1 MSELKQLKTYPH
13 VDLKLGIK
21 SSMPNLKATI
31 ALLFLFWE
39 SKSNLDTLIYSESDG
54 SNRIQIAS
62 DVFDNIL
69 VQANPILELEKIDNE
84 KFLEVINGNQLFQSQ
99 IEALIVTFELCFG
112 LARFSFFD
120 DSLANSA
127 ERTGKNR
134 FVKRISFTTNMD
146 YVSLVFSSNRDE
158 FIRVLLKW
166 LGLSVDFCTEIEE
179 KLITLL
185 TLFNEKSIY
194 KISYK
199 DDDGIEESIIFNN
212 LSIYE
217 ALLED
222 NQVVDLNRCVEPKGT
237 LRILKNIVPEGL
249 NRFLSMPE
257 KGKIALTE
265 SQEELLAYK
274 NRLDKQFEI
283 DNKKGSF
290 EKESEVEVSNGI
302 HYDSHFRNIR
312 NLHFNRIFFGAPG
325 TGKSF
330 SLEEEKDKLLNGNE
344 GLFERVTFHPDYTYS
359 QFVGTYKPVPKA
371 NGDGI
376 TYKYVPGPFMRILV
390 EALRN
395 SESENPYLLI
405 VEEINRANVASVF
418 GDVFQLLDRK
428 DGISEYAI
436 NLSEDMRGYIIDEF
450 SKSGVEINPANLTEL
465 KLPNNLFIWATMNS
479 ADQGVF
485 LMDTAFKRRW
495 EFERFGINDNEEKI
509 IDYVTEYGLNWNALR
524 KTINDTLSGS
534 SFKINEDKL
543 MGPFFLKP
551 ESVLENVESNIL
563 NSKKFNSVF
572 KNKVLMY
579 LFDDAVKQKRGQFF
593 TDGITRYSQ
602 ICEQFDKNF
611 DEDGKLKDGTELK
624 DVFSIFRNS
633 ESLFN
638 DYQNFLSSAQNS

>member
-1 MSELKQLKTYPH
+1 MSKVVMPKNSAILSEIEAVLKIYYEASDWLDNAEYKDKLKFLIGDDQYSSSYTKKSQITSYFGFTEWQDITNSHSDRRITPQ
-13 VDLKLGIK
+13 GIK
-21 SSMPNLKATI
+21 MYHALLSNNKKAIQSILMESLEVTVFGRNNFGVPESDTDVEPPALFIRAILDLNYLSYNEFAYLLWKLVDDGGSYTDAIRVVEQHRNENKTISLNQQANKYRDCKPIIMLVRWGFLAKSSDDKVIIIDRDVLRDFKSRLLNLKI
-31 ALLFLFWE
+31 YNIDKEF
-39 SKSNLDTLIYSESDG
+39 KSSSIT
-54 SNRIQIAS
+54 
-62 DVFDNIL
+62 
-69 VQANPILELEKIDNE
+69 K
-84 KFLEVINGNQLFQSQ
+84 
-99 IEALIVTFELCFG
+99 TLCF
-112 LARFSFFD
+112 
-120 DSLANSA
+120 
-127 ERTGKNR
+127 K
-134 FVKRISFTTNMD
+134 TN
-146 YVSLVFSSNRDE
+146 
-158 FIRVLLKW
+158 
-166 LGLSVDFCTEIEE
+166 
-179 KLITLL
+179 
-185 TLFNEKSIY
+185 
-194 KISYK
+194 
-199 DDDGIEESIIFNN
+199 
-212 LSIYE
+212 
-217 ALLED
+217 
-222 NQVVDLNRCVEPKGT
+222 LN
-237 LRILKNIVPEGL
+237 
-249 NRFLSMPE
+249 F
-257 KGKIALTE
+257 
-265 SQEELLAYK
+265 
-274 NRLDKQFEI
+274 
-283 DNKKGSF
+283 NKKYS
-290 EKESEVEVSNGI
+290 
-302 HYDSHFRNIR
+302 Y
-312 NLHFNRIFFGAPG
+312 NRIFFGAPG

-330 SLEEEKDKLLNGNE
+330 ELDNQKNELLDGTE
-344 GLFERVTFHPDYTYS
+344 GRFERVTFHPDYTYS
-359 QFVGTYKPVPKA
+359 QFVGTYKPVPKTD
-371 NGDGI
+371 GDGI

-395 SESENPYLLI
+395 SESKNPYLLI

-450 SKSGVEINPANLTEL
+450 SKSGVEINPTNLTEL

-509 IDYVTEYGLNWNALR
+509 SDYVTGYGLNWNALR
-524 KTINDTLSGS
+524 KTINDTLSAN

-579 LFDDAVKQKRGQFF
+579 LFEDAVKQKRAQFF

-638 DYQNFLSSAQNS
+638 DYQNFLSSIQNS

>member
-1 MSELKQLKTYPH
+1 MSKLKQLKSYPN

-21 SSMPNLKATI
+21 SSMPNLKESI

-39 SKSNLDTLIYSESDG
+39 SKYNLDTLIYSESDG
-54 SNRIQIAS
+54 SNKIQIAS
-62 DVFDNIL
+62 DVFRNIL
-69 VQANPILELEKIDNE
+69 EQVKPILNIEKIDEGN
-84 KFLEVINGNQLFQSQ
+84 FLELINSNQLFHSQ

-112 LARFSFFD
+112 LARFSFVD
-120 DSLANSA
+120 DLTNSA
-127 ERTGKNR
+127 ERTGGNR

-146 YVSLVFSSNRDE
+146 YASLVFSSNRDE
-158 FIRVLLKW
+158 FIKVLLNW
-166 LGLSVDFCTEIEE
+166 LGLSVRFSTEIEE

-194 KISYK
+194 KISYR
-199 DDDGIEESIIFNN
+199 DDNGVEEGIIFNN

-222 NQVVDLNRCVEPKGT
+222 NQVVDLNRCVEPKGS

-257 KGKIALTE
+257 RGKIALNE
-265 SQEELLAYK
+265 SQEVLLAYK

-330 SLEEEKDKLLNGNE
+330 SLEEEKDNLLNGNE
-344 GLFERVTFHPDYTYS
+344 GLFERVTFHPDYSYS
-359 QFVGTYKPVPKA
+359 QFVGTYKPVPKTD
-371 NGDGI
+371 GEGI

-390 EALRN
+390 EALKN

-418 GDVFQLLDRK
+418 GDIFQLLDRK

-436 NLSEDMRGYIIDEF
+436 NLSEDMKGYIIDEF
-450 SKSGVEINPANLTEL
+450 SKSGVEINPADLTEL

-509 IDYVTEYGLNWNALR
+509 SDYVTGYGLNWNALR
-524 KTINDTLSGS
+524 KTINDTLSAN

-551 ESVLENVESNIL
+551 ESVLENVETKIL
-563 NSKKFNSVF
+563 NSKEFNSIF

-579 LFDDAVKQKRGQFF
+579 LFDDAVKQKRAQFF
-593 TDGITRYSQ
+593 ADGLTRYSQ

-638 DYQNFLSSAQNS
+638 DYQNFLSSTQNS

>member
-1 MSELKQLKTYPH
+1 MSKVVMPKNSAILLEIEAVLKIYYEASGWLDNAEYKDKLKSLIGDDQYSSSYTKKSQITSYFGFTEWQDITNSRSKRRITPQ
-13 VDLKLGIK
+13 GIK
-21 SSMPNLKATI
+21 MYH
-31 ALLFLFWE
+31 ALLSNNKKAIQSILME
-39 SKSNLDTLIYSESDG
+39 SLEVTVFGRNNFGAPESDTDVEPPALFIRAILDLNYLSYNEFAYLLWKLVDDGG
-54 SNRIQIAS
+54 SYTDAIRVVKQHRNENKTISLNQQADRYRDCKPIIM
-62 DVFDNIL
+62 L
-69 VQANPILELEKIDNE
+69 VRWG
-84 KFLEVINGNQLFQSQ
+84 F
-99 IEALIVTFELCFG
+99 
-112 LARFSFFD
+112 
-120 DSLANSA
+120 LANSSDDKGIIIDRDVLRDFKSRLLNLKIYNIDK
-127 ERTGKNR
+127 EFKSSSITKTLC
-134 FVKRISFTTNMD
+134 FKTN
-146 YVSLVFSSNRDE
+146 
-158 FIRVLLKW
+158 
-166 LGLSVDFCTEIEE
+166 
-179 KLITLL
+179 
-185 TLFNEKSIY
+185 
-194 KISYK
+194 
-199 DDDGIEESIIFNN
+199 
-212 LSIYE
+212 
-217 ALLED
+217 
-222 NQVVDLNRCVEPKGT
+222 LN
-237 LRILKNIVPEGL
+237 
-249 NRFLSMPE
+249 F
-257 KGKIALTE
+257 
-265 SQEELLAYK
+265 
-274 NRLDKQFEI
+274 
-283 DNKKGSF
+283 NKKYS
-290 EKESEVEVSNGI
+290 
-302 HYDSHFRNIR
+302 Y
-312 NLHFNRIFFGAPG
+312 NRIFFGAPG

-330 SLEEEKDKLLNGNE
+330 ELDNQKNELLDGTE
-344 GLFERVTFHPDYTYS
+344 GRFERVTFHPDYTYS
-359 QFVGTYKPVPKA
+359 QFVGTYKPVPKTD
-371 NGDGI
+371 GDGI

-450 SKSGVEINPANLTEL
+450 SKSGVEINPAYLTEL

-495 EFERFGINDNEEKI
+495 EFERFSINDNEEKI
-509 IDYVTEYGLNWNALR
+509 SNYVTEYGLNWNALR

-579 LFDDAVKQKRGQFF
+579 LFDDAVKQKRAQFF

>member
-1 MSELKQLKTYPH
+1 MSKVVMPKNSAILSEIEAVLKIYYEASGWLDNAEYKDKLKFLIGDDQYSSSYTKKSQITSYFGFTEWKDITKSHSERRITPQ
-13 VDLKLGIK
+13 GIK
-21 SSMPNLKATI
+21 MYHALLSNNKKAIQSILMESLEVTVFGRNNFGVPESDTDVEPPALFIRAILDLNYLSYNEFAYLLWKLVDDGGSYTDAIRVVEQHRNENKTISLNQQANRYRDCKPIIMLVRWGFLAKSSDDKGIIIDRDVLRDFKSRLLNLKI
-31 ALLFLFWE
+31 YNIDKEF
-39 SKSNLDTLIYSESDG
+39 KSSSIT
-54 SNRIQIAS
+54 
-62 DVFDNIL
+62 
-69 VQANPILELEKIDNE
+69 K
-84 KFLEVINGNQLFQSQ
+84 
-99 IEALIVTFELCFG
+99 TLCF
-112 LARFSFFD
+112 
-120 DSLANSA
+120 
-127 ERTGKNR
+127 K
-134 FVKRISFTTNMD
+134 TN
-146 YVSLVFSSNRDE
+146 
-158 FIRVLLKW
+158 
-166 LGLSVDFCTEIEE
+166 
-179 KLITLL
+179 
-185 TLFNEKSIY
+185 
-194 KISYK
+194 
-199 DDDGIEESIIFNN
+199 
-212 LSIYE
+212 
-217 ALLED
+217 
-222 NQVVDLNRCVEPKGT
+222 LN
-237 LRILKNIVPEGL
+237 
-249 NRFLSMPE
+249 F
-257 KGKIALTE
+257 
-265 SQEELLAYK
+265 
-274 NRLDKQFEI
+274 
-283 DNKKGSF
+283 NKKYS
-290 EKESEVEVSNGI
+290 
-302 HYDSHFRNIR
+302 Y
-312 NLHFNRIFFGAPG
+312 NRIFFGAPG

-330 SLEEEKDKLLNGNE
+330 ELDNQKNELLDGTE
-344 GLFERVTFHPDYTYS
+344 GRFERVTFHPDYTYS
-359 QFVGTYKPVPKA
+359 QFVGTYKPVPKTD
-371 NGDGI
+371 GDGI

-450 SKSGVEINPANLTEL
+450 SKSGVEINPTNLTEL

-509 IDYVTEYGLNWNALR
+509 SDYVTGYGLNWNALR
-524 KTINDTLSGS
+524 KTINDTLSAN

-579 LFDDAVKQKRGQFF
+579 LFDDAVKQKRAQFF

-638 DYQNFLSSAQNS
+638 DYQNFLSSIQNS